1 MVPGSALLI
10 DDRLELIERLLKNS
24 ETSFENA
31 EIEELN
37 NLWNLILSLNRKGIP
52 VTMFSSNDVNDFE
65 NLVKETQNIRLVIL
79 DLDIDGDGEVTE
91 ADEEVIKN
99 FIRILK
105 KEQGYFFLFI
115 YSGHK
120 EKWEDI
126 KEELEEDQ
134 EFVNNMTLV
143 FAKEEELENGI
154 VKKIEKLSS
163 LSVIHSFERE
173 LNKARDIVANKFIE
187 FGNETWKSI
196 ISMQRKEVGDLWEY
210 ELLNLFLGLIRHNMR
225 KSGIFPNFPDPSNN
239 DYSYDMIKKIYNT
252 LNYVSLSRSSGNV
265 VFTGN
270 LYETRDGDV
279 DKKYALILTP
289 ECDIAQEKNKIDDE
303 KIHIV
308 VYGIST
314 ENMNRVSKK
323 RGKSENKVVRELNDK
338 QKLDKEYLYTLLF
351 PFSSKNDHIILDF
364 RFVETVKESIIKEN
378 WMPIARIN
386 EPMITDI
393 MDKFSN
399 YINRKGLPSLLPRGI
414 KLIGED
420 ESHS

>member
-126 KEELEEDQ
+126 
-134 EFVNNMTLV
+134 
-143 FAKEEELENGI
+143 
-154 VKKIEKLSS
+154 
-163 LSVIHSFERE
+163 
-173 LNKARDIVANKFIE
+173 
-187 FGNETWKSI
+187 
-196 ISMQRKEVGDLWEY
+196 
-210 ELLNLFLGLIRHNMR
+210 
-225 KSGIFPNFPDPSNN
+225 
-239 DYSYDMIKKIYNT
+239 
-252 LNYVSLSRSSGNV
+252 
-265 VFTGN
+265 
-270 LYETRDGDV
+270 
-279 DKKYALILTP
+279 
-289 ECDIAQEKNKIDDE
+289 
-303 KIHIV
+303 
-308 VYGIST
+308 
-314 ENMNRVSKK
+314 
-323 RGKSENKVVRELNDK
+323 
-338 QKLDKEYLYTLLF
+338 
-351 PFSSKNDHIILDF
+351 
-364 RFVETVKESIIKEN
+364 
-378 WMPIARIN
+378 
-386 EPMITDI
+386 
-393 MDKFSN
+393 
-399 YINRKGLPSLLPRGI
+399 
-414 KLIGED
+414 
-420 ESHS
+420 

>member
-10 DDRLELIERLLKNS
+10 DDRLELIEDLLKNS
-24 ETSFENA
+24 KTSFENVEA
-31 EIEELN
+31 EVEELN
-37 NLWNLILSLNRKGIP
+37 NLWSLILSLNREGIP
-52 VTMFSSNDVNDFE
+52 VTMFSSNNISDFE
-65 NLVKETQNIRLVIL
+65 DLVKKTQNIRLVIL
-79 DLDIDGDGEVTE
+79 DLDIDGDGEVTQ
-91 ADEEVIKN
+91 ADEEVIKS

-126 KEELEEDQ
+126 KEELEEEQ
-134 EFVNNMTLV
+134 EFINNMTLV
-143 FAKEEELENGI
+143 FDKEKSL
-154 VKKIEKLSS
+154 KDKITNKIKNLSD

-196 ISMQRKEVGDLWEY
+196 ISMQREEVKDLWEY
-210 ELLNLFLGLIRHNMR
+210 ELLNLFLGLIRQNMR
-225 KSGIFPNFPDPSNN
+225 KSGIFRDFPDPNN
-239 DYSYDMIKKIYNT
+239 NGCSHSMIKKIYNA
-252 LNYVSLSRSSGNV
+252 LNYISLPENPASV

-270 LYETRDGDV
+270 LYETGEDNV

-289 ECDIAQEKNKIDDE
+289 ECDIAQGKNKIDEE

-308 VYGIST
+308 VYGVST
-314 ENMNRVSKK
+314 GNMDRVSKK
-323 RGKSENKVVRELNDK
+323 RGRPRKQVVEDLNKKKKV
-338 QKLDKEYLYTLLF
+338 DKEYLYTLLF
-351 PFSSKNDHIILDF
+351 PFFPDNEEHIVLDF
-364 RFVETVKESIIKEN
+364 RFVETVKESIIKEK
-378 WMPIARIN
+378 WKPIARIN

-399 YINRKGLPSLLPRGI
+399 YMNRKGLPSLLPKEI
-414 KLIGED
+414 KLI
-420 ESHS
+420 